1 MTHKDTF
8 LRAKA
13 ASRSLAMMTDK
24 ERNDVLRDVAD
35 AKRVLVDSLK
45 TVYHTRIAY
54 PELKKEASA
63 AGQRPGLF
71 GSGLH
76 LPRRHPSSRG

>member
-35 AKRVLVDSLK
+35 AIAGGKERLP
-45 TVYHTRIAY
+45 TR
-54 PELKKEASA
+54 PTWH
-63 AGQRPGLF
+63 GWTRPTRCTT
-71 GSGLH
+71 GS
-76 LPRRHPSSRG
+76 S